1 MKKILLLGQSGFIGQ
16 NLLEYFQE
24 KYDII
29 APTHQQ
35 LDVLDERAVIDCLSK
50 GNFDIVI
57 NALDVRDGSIDYF
70 EKRLR
75 MFTNLATH
83 HNLYGKMLYFGSG
96 AEYGKQKDIVQVS
109 EDDLGQVIPSDTY
122 GLCMYTTQNMASRK
136 ISYRFLRTIWV
147 K

>member
-50 GNFDIVI
+50 GLF
-57 NALDVRDGSIDYF
+57 
-70 EKRLR
+70 
-75 MFTNLATH
+75 
-83 HNLYGKMLYFGSG
+83 
-96 AEYGKQKDIVQVS
+96 
-109 EDDLGQVIPSDTY
+109 
-122 GLCMYTTQNMASRK
+122 
-136 ISYRFLRTIWV
+136 
-147 K
+147 